1 MTLLPPPLDLAAL
14 ILFCTLWLGYG
25 PAARGIGRHTI
36 NTGLHSVRVLW
47 MRAMLKRDN
56 RIVDS
61 ALIGHVVH
69 SASFFA
75 STSLIA
81 IGALMGV
88 LTGLD
93 RLQPALDS
101 LSVGPSVPRSLLEI
115 KVLLP
120 LAVLVHGL
128 FKLTWSLRQLNYT
141 VALIGAAPTLPPT
154 DERRDAV
161 AEAIGG
167 VFTSAVSTF
176 NDGIRSYYFAIAG
189 LAWLAGP
196 LWLIGAGLWLVAVL
210 LHRQIGSNVS
220 RQFRAARMIVEAE
233 HGADKNPPQP

>member
-1 MTLLPPPLDLAAL
+1 MPALDLIAL
-14 ILFCTLWLGYG
+14 ILFCLLWLGYG
-25 PAARGIGRHTI
+25 PVARWVGRSTI

-47 MRAMLKRDN
+47 MRSMLRRDN

-81 IGALMGV
+81 IGALLGV

-93 RLQPALDS
+93 RLQPAIES
-101 LSVGPSVPRSLLEI
+101 LSLDVAVPRQLLEI

-141 VALIGAAPTLPPT
+141 VALLGAAPAMPPT
-154 DERRDAV
+154 EARRAAV

-167 VFTSAVSTF
+167 VLSSAILTF

-189 LAWLAGP
+189 IAWLAGP
-196 LWLIGAGLWLVAVL
+196 WWLIGAAVWLVAVL
-210 LHRQIGSNVS
+210 FYRQIGSKVS
-220 RQFRAARMIVEAE
+220 RQFKAARAVVEAE
-233 HGADKNPPQP
+233 HRAACAPPDA